1 MMKDLK
7 RNATKCLALSAAL
20 GLVAAPVAGAASR
33 SAASRSV
40 GPKRGA
46 AFVGVSTQ
54 LSGKLGLPL
63 DIRASLNGR
72 AMSRFDIE
80 WTSTCHGAGGQGS
93 YGGLSVTLNKAI
105 TKGVFT
111 DTSTFSKN
119 FSNSDKGAF
128 TTKLYGRFTSPLR
141 AAGTFRVTVSITD
154 PTGAVVD
161 TCDSGIVTW
170 TATN

>member
-1 MMKDLK
+1 MTKDLK

-20 GLVAAPVAGAASR
+20 GLAATPVAVAATKT
-33 SAASRSV
+33 V
-40 GPKRGA
+40 GPKKGA

-54 LSGKLGLPL
+54 LTGKLALPL
-63 DIRASLNGR
+63 DIRASTDGKT
-72 AMSRFDIE
+72 MSRFDIE
-80 WTSTCHGAGGQGS
+80 WTSTCQGPGGQGS

-105 TKGVFT
+105 AKGVFT

-119 FSNSDKGAF
+119 FSNNDKGAF
-128 TTKLYGRFTSPLR
+128 TTKLFGKFTSPLR